1 MAGVITASASSWT
14 GPSTGLS
21 LRQFAGVITVLRRE
35 GADPV
40 RKGRPWSLPLEDR
53 VLLVAAC
60 WRTNLTLRQLALLFG
75 VSKSAAD
82 RIVNHL
88 APALALQ
95 QRKRFRKDTVLIVD
109 GTWSPPVTTAS
120 PSSRRTTA
128 AIADALAKRDDVNWV
143 ALSAAGCEVTCA
155 TQSRTREQRE
165 NLLGQRLP
173 RTAAVLDINAFAM
186 LRQFVG
192 GRGHYWTALHGV
204 LSPEQEAMLGS
215 DGSPFAEVPVITRDP
230 AHLTEED
237 ERLLDALA
245 ADGRASFVD
254 LAAAA
259 GSTPGRVARRLD
271 ALLRRRVVHID
282 VEIAAAALGYHAR
295 ANLWLRV
302 HPSAVKTV
310 GRTLAE
316 EPEIAFAA
324 AVSGPYNLHAVAHC
338 RDLDELFEFT
348 SDRIGSIAG
357 LQSMEVSPVLQY
369 IKQAGT
375 LLSGDR
381 LIDPSRRRA

>member
-1 MAGVITASASSWT
+1 MTGAATSESPALQPDDVRIIRALQIAPRASFVSMAVALGLTESAVNRRYRRLRADGVIRVAGMLNPGALGQSRWLVRLRCRPGSA
-14 GPSTGLS
+14 
-21 LRQFAGVITVLRRE
+21 
-35 GADPV
+35 
-40 RKGRPWSLPLEDR
+40 
-53 VLLVAAC
+53 
-60 WRTNLTLRQLALLFG
+60 
-75 VSKSAAD
+75 
-82 RIVNHL
+82 
-88 APALALQ
+88 
-95 QRKRFRKDTVLIVD
+95 
-109 GTWSPPVTTAS
+109 
-120 PSSRRTTA
+120 A

-143 ALSAAGCEVTCA
+143 ALSAAGCEITCA

-215 DGSPFAEVPVITRDP
+215 DGSPFAEVPVVTRDP
-230 AHLTEED
+230 VHLTDED
-237 ERLLDALA
+237 ERILDALA
-245 ADGRASFVD
+245 TDGRASFVD

-259 GSTPGRVARRLD
+259 DSTPGRVSRRLD

-310 GRTLAE
+310 GRTLAQ

-324 AVSGPYNLHAVAHC
+324 AVSGPYNIHAVAHC

-348 SDRIGSIAG
+348 SDRIGSMAG
-357 LQSMEVSPVLQY
+357 LQSMEVSPVLQHV
-369 IKQAGT
+369 KQAGT

-381 LIDPSRRRA
+381 LVDPSRRRA